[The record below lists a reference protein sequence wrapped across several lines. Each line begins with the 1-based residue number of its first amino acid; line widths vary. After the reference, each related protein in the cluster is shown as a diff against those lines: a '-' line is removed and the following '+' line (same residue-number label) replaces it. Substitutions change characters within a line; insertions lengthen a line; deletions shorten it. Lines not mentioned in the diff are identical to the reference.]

1 MRRLVFE
8 GGSVPEELNEVFEGQ
23 KPIRIEMR
31 DGSVILLSSTL
42 LVEMDAEGNQTKAV
56 EMDRFRFEAG
66 ETQGQKITLDGFSG
80 RAKTESGKEGDFW
93 ISQSLRVVEAVGE
106 KNHPVLTE
114 LLCLKDFVVVR
125 RVATKRI
132 PISPEIWEELS
143 RLKEPLDASEFI
155 PMVER
160 LGLLYKM
167 ERKKE
172 RIKKSIYRKTL

>member
-1 MRRLVFE
+1 
-8 GGSVPEELNEVFEGQ
+8 
-23 KPIRIEMR
+23 
-31 DGSVILLSSTL
+31 
-42 LVEMDAEGNQTKAV
+42 
-56 EMDRFRFEAG
+56 
-66 ETQGQKITLDGFSG
+66 
-80 RAKTESGKEGDFW
+80 
-93 ISQSLRVVEAVGE
+93 
-106 KNHPVLTE
+106 
-114 LLCLKDFVVVR
+114 LKDFVVVR